1 VGERRRVEDWREVG
15 ENEGDRRQSQ
25 KEKRRRR
32 EKVGGRKESR
42 ERERRRG
49 VGEDYPLSS
58 PS

>member
-1 VGERRRVEDWREVG
+1 MRETG
-15 ENEGDRRQSQ
+15 NKAR
-25 KEKRRRR
+25 KEKRR
-32 EKVGGRKESR
+32 R